1 MVVVCREELE
11 RDDSCGISMGISM
24 WAMSFVWG
32 QSLEVASIVVSLS
45 VRVLRFVRSVKVPI
59 SELFGSG
66 AVGFSLTTFQLPRR
80 ARLLNRSTAD

>member
-45 VRVLRFVRSVKVPI
+45 VRVLRFVRSV
-59 SELFGSG
+59 
-66 AVGFSLTTFQLPRR
+66 
-80 ARLLNRSTAD
+80 